1 MRWRQVNTG
10 GAVPNHYNT
19 CFASIRPR
27 RCEQQMVLIVCL
39 ANVLTS
45 SVWTDSKTKDID
57 ILLWAPPPVSTICL
71 PDGTAHD
78 QISPTFLRGIC
89 ILQAIKCWL
98 WEWPGNE
105 ATVFAYC
112 KRSNVGGGNGL
123 GMSYALV
130 DAIRVCPATETWAM
144 NHRLLG
150 VWFSQ

>member
-1 MRWRQVNTG
+1 
-10 GAVPNHYNT
+10 
-19 CFASIRPR
+19 
-27 RCEQQMVLIVCL
+27 MVLIVYL

-45 SVWTDSKTKDID
+45 NVWMDSKTKDID
-57 ILLWAPPPVSTICL
+57 ISSLGTTPSVSTICL

-78 QISPTFLRGIC
+78 QISLAFLRRIC

-98 WEWPGNE
+98 REWRGNE
-105 ATVFAYC
+105 ATVFVYC

-130 DAIRVCPATETWAM
+130 DAIRVCSATETWAV

-150 VWFSQ
+150 VWLSP